1 MNSHDL
7 HYIFFIM
14 AIKMI
19 CQSGAQFSIFSSH
32 LPFPNHFQNFKLI
45 TLTSLLETFPLPYT
59 FIKFKLFIYFIVVLS
74 LSYTGSIYIT
84 SFKFLPFFCS
94 FLSSRNFYFFPLFF
108 LIPGSEN
115 YLFTRDDRTE
125 VASTFLGRLKFSKLI
140 FPVI

>member
-1 MNSHDL
+1 MELNFL
-7 HYIFFIM
+7 FF
-14 AIKMI
+14 
-19 CQSGAQFSIFSSH
+19 
-32 LPFPNHFQNFKLI
+32 LPTYHFQTTSKISSLLLC
-45 TLTSLLETFPLPYT
+45 LTSLLETFPLPYT
-59 FIKFKLFIYFIVVLS
+59 FIKFKLFIYFIVLLS